1 MLQALLL
8 WLDQLRLLGYDNI
21 RLVDI
26 GFLTILL

>member
-8 WLDQLRLLGYDNI
+8 WLDQLRLLGYDNNG
-21 RLVDI
+21 LVDI